1 MPLSRGEAKGYGLG
15 RVVVLAPAKVNL
27 GLEVLRKRPDG
38 YHEIVSVLQALRLTD
53 TVTLTLTS
61 GPGIDLRVRP
71 VGLDLGPPERNLAVR
86 AAELVPPLRGQPP
99 GVAIT
104 VVKRIPVGA
113 GMGGGSADAAAVLLG
128 LGLLRRG
135 GMRVERLE
143 ELGASLGSDVPFF
156 FRGGTQMAMGRG
168 ERLCPAPPWPGRHV
182 VVAHPNCPLSTAS
195 IYGRRKLGLTDEGPL
210 SKIRSRGFPRDFW
223 TCDLHLLRN
232 DLESAVVE
240 AEPSVATI
248 LGEFRKLGA
257 EFVRVTGSGS
267 AVFGIAPDVRLADA
281 WAGELALAGYWAK
294 SLRPAR
300 GGCSLR
306 PQWGA
311 LCDPDGTVV
320 LRD

>member
-1 MPLSRGEAKGYGLG
+1 MPGMG

-27 GLEVLRKRPDG
+27 GLEVLGKRPDG
-38 YHEIVSVLQALRLTD
+38 YHEIASILQALRLAD

-61 GPGIDLRVRP
+61 GPGIDLCVRP
-71 VGLDLGPPERNLAVR
+71 AGVDLGPPERNLAVR
-86 AAELVPPLRGQPP
+86 AAELVPPLRGQHP

-104 VVKRIPVGA
+104 LVKRIPVGA

-135 GMRVERLE
+135 GMRMERLE

-156 FRGGTQMAMGRG
+156 FRGGTQLATGRG
-168 ERLCPAPPWPGRHV
+168 ERLRPAPPWPGRHL

-195 IYGRRKLGLTDEGPL
+195 IYGRGKLGLTVEGPL

-223 TCDLHLLRN
+223 TSDLSLLRN

-240 AEPSVATI
+240 AEPSVAAI
-248 LGEFRKLGA
+248 LGEFRRLGA
-257 EFVRVTGSGS
+257 AFVRVTGSGS
-267 AVFGIAPDVRLADA
+267 GVFGVAPDAREAGV
-281 WAGELALAGYWAK
+281 WAGCLARAGFWAK

-306 PQWGA
+306 P
-311 LCDPDGTVV
+311 
-320 LRD
+320 